1 MHFSASTFMAS
12 YLHHFSE
19 VVLFGTNLYYIWYK
33 FSIMTKNNNVKTEPS
48 TGAIWDEFNEQH
60 QYQSIKKHYI

>member
-1 MHFSASTFMAS
+1 MAS
-12 YLHHFSE
+12 YLQHLFA

-33 FSIMTKNNNVKTEPS
+33 FSIMTKNNDVETEPS

-60 QYQSIKKHYI
+60 Q